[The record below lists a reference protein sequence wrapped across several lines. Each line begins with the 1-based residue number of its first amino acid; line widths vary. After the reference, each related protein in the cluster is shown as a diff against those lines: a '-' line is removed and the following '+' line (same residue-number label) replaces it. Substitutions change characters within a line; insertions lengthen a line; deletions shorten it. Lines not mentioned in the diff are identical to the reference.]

1 MPFSPAVDIT
11 DTAPGAVPRAAA
23 GDEAGSRPFR
33 HAKLTASRLRR
44 PLATLAVTLGL
55 VDEPVYRDFRE
66 YARQHD
72 RTASEIIREAMEDFR
87 SRKIR
92 RPTSLMDIRPVS
104 VGRVLQ
110 PFKGSEDMLEEL
122 SRGQSD

>member
-1 MPFSPAVDIT
+1 MKTIT
-11 DTAPGAVPRAAA
+11 INV
-23 GDEAGSRPFR
+23 S
-33 HAKLTASRLRR
+33 
-44 PLATLAVTLGL
+44 
-55 VDEPVYRDFRE
+55 EPVYRDFRE

-92 RPTSLMDIRPVS
+92 RPTSLNDIRPVS
-104 VGRVLQ
+104 VGKVLK
-110 PFKGSEDMLEEL
+110 PFNGSEDVLEEL

>member
-1 MPFSPAVDIT
+1 MKTIT
-11 DTAPGAVPRAAA
+11 INV
-23 GDEAGSRPFR
+23 S
-33 HAKLTASRLRR
+33 
-44 PLATLAVTLGL
+44 
-55 VDEPVYRDFRE
+55 EPVYRDFRE

-104 VGRVLQ
+104 VGRVLR